1 MCCTVKVGKSLST
14 DFHANKILLKT
25 IPQKVK
31 SGTKETI
38 TVHFIPEYGHVFWD
52 FKDRQISLI
61 E

>member
-1 MCCTVKVGKSLST
+1 VGKSLST